1 MMEFEF
7 SPVEEP
13 KKATEKHVKELNDK
27 IDNLTKQVDCLE
39 NQLSEVLKILNTI
52 ASNDWCFKRLSE
64 RCHRSDSLFREII
77 RLETNKCTYTR

>member
-27 IDNLTKQVDCLE
+27 IDNLTKQVDGFDTLTVSGIFCKEYERPTIGNSRDSAKDVIEAIRYLE
-39 NQLSEVLKILNTI
+39 KL
-52 ASNDWCFKRLSE
+52 
-64 RCHRSDSLFREII
+64 
-77 RLETNKCTYTR
+77 

>member
-1 MMEFEF
+1 MMEFGF

-52 ASNDWCFKRLSE
+52 AYDVRRIDRRVFM
-64 RCHRSDSLFREII
+64 
-77 RLETNKCTYTR
+77 

>member
-27 IDNLTKQVDCLE
+27 IDNLTKQVDSLE

-52 ASNDWCFKRLSE
+52 AYDVRRIDRRVFM
-64 RCHRSDSLFREII
+64 
-77 RLETNKCTYTR
+77 

>member
-27 IDNLTKQVDCLE
+27 IDNLTKQVYCLE

-52 ASNDWCFKRLSE
+52 AYDVRRIDRRVFM
-64 RCHRSDSLFREII
+64 
-77 RLETNKCTYTR
+77 

>member
-52 ASNDWCFKRLSE
+52 ADDVRRIDRRVFM
-64 RCHRSDSLFREII
+64 
-77 RLETNKCTYTR
+77 

>member
-27 IDNLTKQVDCLE
+27 IDNLTKQVDGLE
-39 NQLSEVLKILNTI
+39 NQLSEVLKILNTVAHDVRRI
-52 ASNDWCFKRLSE
+52 DRRVFM
-64 RCHRSDSLFREII
+64 
-77 RLETNKCTYTR
+77 

>member
-39 NQLSEVLKILNTI
+39 KQLSEVLKILNTVAHDVRRI
-52 ASNDWCFKRLSE
+52 DRRVFM
-64 RCHRSDSLFREII
+64 
-77 RLETNKCTYTR
+77 

>member
-27 IDNLTKQVDCLE
+27 IDNLTKQVDSLE

-52 ASNDWCFKRLSE
+52 AYDVR
-64 RCHRSDSLFREII
+64 RIDRRV
-77 RLETNKCTYTR
+77 YM

>member
-7 SPVEEP
+7 IPVEEP

-27 IDNLTKQVDCLE
+27 IDNLTKQVDSLE

-52 ASNDWCFKRLSE
+52 AYDVRRIDRRVFM
-64 RCHRSDSLFREII
+64 
-77 RLETNKCTYTR
+77 

>member
-13 KKATEKHVKELNDK
+13 KKAIEKHVKELNDK

-52 ASNDWCFKRLSE
+52 AYDVRRIDRRVFMQIGE
-64 RCHRSDSLFREII
+64 
-77 RLETNKCTYTR
+77 

>member
-1 MMEFEF
+1 MEFEF

-52 ASNDWCFKRLSE
+52 AYDVRRIDHEYLC
-64 RCHRSDSLFREII
+64 
-77 RLETNKCTYTR
+77 RLESE

>member
-1 MMEFEF
+1 MMELEF

-27 IDNLTKQVDCLE
+27 IDNLTKQVDSLE

-52 ASNDWCFKRLSE
+52 AYDVRRIDRRVFM
-64 RCHRSDSLFREII
+64 
-77 RLETNKCTYTR
+77 

>member
-27 IDNLTKQVDCLE
+27 IDNLTKQVDSLE

-52 ASNDWCFKRLSE
+52 AYDVRRIDRRVFMQIGE
-64 RCHRSDSLFREII
+64 
-77 RLETNKCTYTR
+77 

>member
-27 IDNLTKQVDCLE
+27 IDNLTKQVDSLE

-52 ASNDWCFKRLSE
+52 AHDVRRIDRRVFM
-64 RCHRSDSLFREII
+64 
-77 RLETNKCTYTR
+77 

>member
-27 IDNLTKQVDCLE
+27 IDNLTKQVDGLE
-39 NQLSEVLKILNTI
+39 EQLSEVLKILNTVAHDVRRI
-52 ASNDWCFKRLSE
+52 DRRVFM
-64 RCHRSDSLFREII
+64 
-77 RLETNKCTYTR
+77 